1 MTRRA
6 VRDMKRLVRRGV
18 MPYAPS
24 DDEER
29 SREAALA
36 LLTRSIK
43 FGHRRLA
50 VIRLAKAVEV
60 KASVTKEQW
69 EYCERVAAESSDI
82 TVRCLLI
89 SSVNRI
95 QVSSQSSALP
105 VSQLPNMEPT
115 EKSKT
120 D

>member
-1 MTRRA
+1 MKRRV
-6 VRDMKRLVRRGV
+6 VRDMKRLVQRGV

-24 DDEER
+24 DDQER
-29 SREAALA
+29 SQEAALA

-60 KASVTKEQW
+60 KASVTQEQW

-82 TVRCLLI
+82 AVRCLMI

-95 QVSSQSSALP
+95 QVSFQSSALP
-105 VSQLPNMEPT
+105 VSQLPNMEAT
-115 EKSKT
+115 EKVEI

>member
-1 MTRRA
+1 MTRKA

-29 SREAALA
+29 SQEAALA

-50 VIRLAKAVEV
+50 VIRLVKAVEV
-60 KASVTKEQW
+60 KAVVTKEQW

-82 TVRCLLI
+82 AVRGLLI
-89 SSVNRI
+89 SSVHRT

-105 VSQLPNMEPT
+105 VNQLPNMKPT
-115 EKSKT
+115 AKGGT
-120 D
+120 A

>member
-1 MTRRA
+1 
-6 VRDMKRLVRRGV
+6 

-24 DDEER
+24 DDQER
-29 SREAALA
+29 SQEAALA

-60 KASVTKEQW
+60 KAAVTKEQW

-82 TVRCLLI
+82 AVRCLLI

-95 QVSSQSSALP
+95 QVSFQSSALP
-105 VSQLPNMEPT
+105 ISQLPNMDST
-115 EKSKT
+115 EKSET

>member
-1 MTRRA
+1 
-6 VRDMKRLVRRGV
+6 MKRLVRRGV

-24 DDEER
+24 DDQER

-82 TVRCLLI
+82 AVRCLMI

-95 QVSSQSSALP
+95 QVSFQSSALP
-105 VSQLPNMEPT
+105 LSQLPNMEAT
-115 EKSKT
+115 EKLEI